1 VLIQHPDDT
10 RSSITMF
17 AAAMLSVGVAT
28 HHSDSDVGHKVGTE
42 IEGAQRCDLQPASCT
57 PVVLTAAKDDDWT
70 AWGGAMRGVEK

>member
-1 VLIQHPDDT
+1 VLIQHTDDT